1 MGARPD
7 DPGVKLITTERA
19 AACMN
24 LRLCGAPGRTAKEN
38 KTNKLELIENNIS
51 YNPCFFFSVCRV
63 EHKNVAGE
71 RKIVPAI

>member
-7 DPGVKLITTERA
+7 GPGVKLSTTERA

-24 LRLCGAPGRTAKEN
+24 LRLCGAPGRTAKE
-38 KTNKLELIENNIS
+38 KRDKLKLIENNIR
-51 YNPCFFFSVCRV
+51 YNPCPFFVVRRV
-63 EHKNVAGE
+63 ENKKVASE